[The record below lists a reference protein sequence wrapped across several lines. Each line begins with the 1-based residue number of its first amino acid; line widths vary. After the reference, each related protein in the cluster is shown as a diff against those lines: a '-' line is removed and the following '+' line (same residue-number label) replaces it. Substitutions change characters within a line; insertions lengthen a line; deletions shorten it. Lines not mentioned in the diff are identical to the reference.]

1 MIKFVAHNMVVTN
14 LAWVLGEV
22 LEGQVVQG
30 FVFEGFIPRPLFY
43 NLF

>member
-1 MIKFVAHNMVVTN
+1 MTKFVAHNMVVTN
-14 LAWVLGEV
+14 LAWASGEV